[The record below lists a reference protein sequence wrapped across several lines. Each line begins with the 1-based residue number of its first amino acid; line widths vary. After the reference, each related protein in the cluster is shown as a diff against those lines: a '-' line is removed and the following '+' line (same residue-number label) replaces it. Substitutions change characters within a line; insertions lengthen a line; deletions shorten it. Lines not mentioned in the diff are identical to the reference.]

1 MAERI
6 PASARS
12 ATAPQPS
19 RPGATGRRWRSG
31 PLVAWASV
39 AGFLA
44 LLAALALQ
52 ARSQADRPHR
62 PVAQTLIVRRVYR
75 TTIVEELVPSG
86 APAPAAGSSVSTSS
100 PTVSG
105 AAPVASAAPVTRT
118 S

>member
-1 MAERI
+1 MAEHT
-6 PASARS
+6 PASVRS
-12 ATAPQPS
+12 ATAAKS
-19 RPGATGRRWRSG
+19 ERPAATGRRRRSG

-75 TTIVEELVPSG
+75 TTIVEEVVPAG

-105 AAPVASAAPVTRT
+105 AAPVASAGPVTRA